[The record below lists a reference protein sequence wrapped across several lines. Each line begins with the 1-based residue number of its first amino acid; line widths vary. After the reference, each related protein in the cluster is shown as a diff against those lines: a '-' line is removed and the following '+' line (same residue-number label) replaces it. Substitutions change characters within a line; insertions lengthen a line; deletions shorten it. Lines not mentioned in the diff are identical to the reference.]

1 MSRSLH
7 ILFCLIAA
15 ALLTGC
21 PVDGYVPA
29 DEDADPGQD
38 ADAMSDDVFDQ
49 DTADAGGDS
58 ADDTTDGDAD
68 DTGDGEGADAG
79 DATDDGDA
87 GSSTCVPERDGKITR
102 DEVILE
108 AGLSA
113 KFETATDVT
122 VDTAGEEQSDGT
134 HVWDLTGPYN
144 GDKTTLVTLMS
155 LDGKWYKPEF
165 PDATYASQLADG
177 EDEVGVFRATDTALY
192 LQGIVTPNESTELHY
207 DPPAKLLD
215 FPLEVGASWTT
226 DATVSGTYLWN
237 PWTSV
242 SEDYQSQVDARGTL
256 KTPYGELPVVRI
268 QTVLDRTV
276 GFSTT
281 TVRTFSFVSECFGT
295 VATIT
300 SKDNEDQVEFTE
312 ASSVRRLSR

>member
-1 MSRSLH
+1 MKRFFQ
-7 ILFCLIAA
+7 ILIGLAVTA
-15 ALLTGC
+15 VLAGC
-21 PVDGYVPA
+21 PVEGYVPA
-29 DEDADPGQD
+29 DEDADQRTD
-38 ADAMSDDVFDQ
+38 ADATAE
-49 DTADAGGDS
+49 DTHRP
-58 ADDTTDGDAD
+58 DTTDAGTDV
-68 DTGDGEGADAG
+68 ADAANDTSNMG
-79 DATDDGDA
+79 DTTHERDAVDTDDVSDTD
-87 GSSTCVPERDGKITR
+87 SSTCVPERDGRIER
-102 DEVILE
+102 DEVIFE
-108 AGLSA
+108 PGLSA

-122 VDTAGEEQSDGT
+122 VDTAGEEQPDGSR
-134 HVWDLTGPYN
+134 VWDLTGPYN
-144 GDKTTLVTLMS
+144 GDRTTLVTLME

-165 PDATYASQLADG
+165 PTATYASQLADG
-177 EDEVGVFRATDTALY
+177 EDEVGVFRATDEALL

-207 DPPAKLLD
+207 DPPARLLD

-242 SEDYQSQVDARGTL
+242 SEEYQSQVDARGTL
-256 KTPYGELPVVRI
+256 KTPYGELPVVRV

-281 TVRTFSFVSECFGT
+281 TIRTYSFVSECFGT